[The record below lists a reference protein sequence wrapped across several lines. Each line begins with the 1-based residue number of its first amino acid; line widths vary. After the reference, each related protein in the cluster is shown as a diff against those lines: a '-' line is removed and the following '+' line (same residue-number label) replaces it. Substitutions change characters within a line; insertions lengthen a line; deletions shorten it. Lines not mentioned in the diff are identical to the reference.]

1 MKIKNV
7 RMNIREPKAIM
18 HDMQIFRKRQ
28 NEAKRKKKAE
38 RQNRKKGRN
47 TCK

>member
-1 MKIKNV
+1 MKIKDV
-7 RMNIREPKAIM
+7 RMNIREPKALM
-18 HDMQIFRKRQ
+18 HDMQIFRKKQ